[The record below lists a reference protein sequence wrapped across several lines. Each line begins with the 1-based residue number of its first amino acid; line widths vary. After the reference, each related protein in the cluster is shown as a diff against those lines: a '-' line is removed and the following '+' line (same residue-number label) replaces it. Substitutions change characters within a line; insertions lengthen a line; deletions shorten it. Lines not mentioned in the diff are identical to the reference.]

1 MAPGDRPLA
10 LFKMPPLLSI
20 CAPLRASSRGVG
32 FEPLRG
38 LRSALAALCV
48 VVATA
53 AVGLVPEAQARPQS
67 GSSAHPAA
75 ADAGLASAS
84 GSAAQPAAQ
93 APTQVPTQTPTPP
106 PAARPEVELED
117 PATLLLANRRIVTL
131 QTAFLGME
139 PVERVRRAKANI
151 EQALAGNGP
160 GVVTTR
166 STPEGEL
173 IFIDGVMAIVL
184 HAGDADLL
192 AGDTVAALVQRTVT
206 ALNLAIRET
215 QEGRNTRGLLISLAW
230 VLGATAVSAALLW
243 GLGHLRD
250 AALRLLEGFLDTQT
264 RKLAD
269 AQVLRRGRVRQVVG
283 HLDTALSWGLGLL
296 VAYGWLSFSLQQF
309 PYTRPWGEGL
319 RRFLFD
325 VVIDL
330 GRGIVHAV
338 PGLVV
343 AALILLLA
351 RAVVVL
357 LGRMFLRVETGHL
370 TLSWLRPDAATPTRR
385 VATWLI
391 WIFALAMAYPYLP
404 GAETEAFKGMSVLI
418 GLMLSLGASS
428 FVAQVAAG
436 LILTYSN
443 TLRKGEYVRVGE
455 HEGTVVEV
463 GAFNTRIR
471 TGLGEEV
478 VLPNN
483 IIANAATKNYSRE
496 VQGPGYIVDTVV
508 TIGYDTPW
516 RQVEAMLIEAAR
528 RTPGVLGS
536 PAPRVYQTALSDW
549 YPEYRLVAQA
559 IPDQPRPRAEVLSAL
574 HANIQDVFNEHGV
587 QIMSPHYVL
596 DPHEAKVVPPAR
608 WYAAPARQ
616 PGAPAGQ
623 VGQAASN

>member
-1 MAPGDRPLA
+1 MPAQPSIRTALSGLILVLAAGLGTAPALA
-10 LFKMPPLLSI
+10 RVHAQHAGAVSAPAS
-20 CAPLRASSRGVG
+20 APLSQASGQASSQ
-32 FEPLRG
+32 
-38 LRSALAALCV
+38 
-48 VVATA
+48 
-53 AVGLVPEAQARPQS
+53 AVPQASR
-67 GSSAHPAA
+67 
-75 ADAGLASAS
+75 
-84 GSAAQPAAQ
+84 
-93 APTQVPTQTPTPP
+93 
-106 PAARPEVELED
+106 AARPEAALEE
-117 PATLLLANRRIVTL
+117 PATLHLANRPILTL
-131 QTAFLGME
+131 QTSFLGMT
-139 PVERVRRAKANI
+139 PAERVRRAEANI
-151 EQALAGNGP
+151 EQALRGSGP
-160 GVVTTR
+160 GRVTTR

-173 IFIDGVMAIVL
+173 ILIDGVMTIVL
-184 HAGDADLL
+184 HAADADALT
-192 AGDTVAALVQRTVT
+192 GDTLATLTDRTVA
-206 ALNLAIRET
+206 ALNLAIAET
-215 QEGRNTRGLLISLAW
+215 QEGRNTRSLLISLAW
-230 VLGATAVSAALLW
+230 VLGATAVAGALLW
-243 GLGHLRD
+243 ALSHLRD
-250 AALRLLEGFLDTQT
+250 AALRLLERFLDTKT

-269 AQVLRRGRVRQVVG
+269 AQVLRRGRVRQAVG

-319 RRFLFD
+319 RRFLVE
-325 VVIDL
+325 VVLDL

-343 AALILLLA
+343 AGLILLLA
-351 RAVVVL
+351 RAVVGL
-357 LGRMFLRVETGHL
+357 LARMFLRIETGHL
-370 TLSWLRPDAATPTRR
+370 TVGWLRPDAAAPTRR
-385 VATWLI
+385 VASWVI

-404 GAETEAFKGMSVLI
+404 GAETEAFKGMSVLV

-483 IIANAATKNYSRE
+483 IIANGATKNYSRE

-528 RTPGVLGS
+528 RTPGVLDA
-536 PAPRVYQTALSDW
+536 PAPCVYQTALTDW

-559 IPDQPRPRAEVLSAL
+559 IPAQPRPRAEVLSAL

-596 DPHEAKVVPPAR
+596 DPHEPKLVPKAKWFTPPAQGPK
-608 WYAAPARQ
+608 A
-616 PGAPAGQ
+616 
-623 VGQAASN
+623 

>member
-1 MAPGDRPLA
+1 MRPQPLTRTGLFSLILGLAFGLGATLATVAPTP
-10 LFKMPPLLSI
+10 
-20 CAPLRASSRGVG
+20 
-32 FEPLRG
+32 
-38 LRSALAALCV
+38 
-48 VVATA
+48 
-53 AVGLVPEAQARPQS
+53 AQAKPHHAASHASTPATHGASQ
-67 GSSAHPAA
+67 PAA
-75 ADAGLASAS
+75 ANTAPNAGAN
-84 GSAAQPAAQ
+84 
-93 APTQVPTQTPTPP
+93 TTRPP
-106 PAARPEVELED
+106 EAVIEE
-117 PATLLLANRRIVTL
+117 PATLHVANRPILTL
-131 QTAFLGME
+131 QTAFLGMTPE
-139 PVERVRRAKANI
+139 ERVRRASHNI
-151 EQALAGNGP
+151 DQALAAGGP
-160 GVVTTR
+160 GRVTTR

-173 IFIDGVMAIVL
+173 IFIDGVMTIVL
-184 HAGDADLL
+184 HAADADPLL
-192 AGDTVAALVQRTVT
+192 GDTLASLMDRTVA

-215 QEGRNTRGLLISLAW
+215 QEGRDTRSLLISLAW
-230 VLGATAVSAALLW
+230 VLGATTVAAALLW
-243 GLGHLRD
+243 ALGHLRD
-250 AALRLLEGFLDTQT
+250 AALRLLERFLDTKT

-269 AQVLRRGRVRQVVG
+269 AQVLRRGRVRQAVG

-319 RRFLFD
+319 RRFLVNAVLELGSG
-325 VVIDL
+325 VVN
-330 GRGIVHAV
+330 AV

-343 AALILLLA
+343 AGLILLLA
-351 RAVVVL
+351 RAVVGALARV
-357 LGRMFLRVETGHL
+357 FHRVETGHL

-385 VATWLI
+385 VASWVI

-404 GAETEAFKGMSVLI
+404 GAETEAFKGMSVLV

-455 HEGTVVEV
+455 HEGTVLEV

-471 TGLGEEV
+471 TGLGEEI

-483 IIANAATKNYSRE
+483 IIASSATKNYSRE

-528 RTPGVLGS
+528 RTPGVLDT

-574 HANIQDVFNEHGV
+574 HANIQDVFNENGV
-587 QIMSPHYVL
+587 QIMSPHYML
-596 DPHEAKVVPPAR
+596 DPTEPKVVP
-608 WYAAPARQ
+608 
-616 PGAPAGQ
+616 
-623 VGQAASN
+623 QAKWHTPLAQGPKA

>member
-1 MAPGDRPLA
+1 MPAQPSIRTALSGLILVLAAGLGTAPALA
-10 LFKMPPLLSI
+10 RVHAQHAGAVSTPAS
-20 CAPLRASSRGVG
+20 APVSQASGQASS
-32 FEPLRG
+32 
-38 LRSALAALCV
+38 
-48 VVATA
+48 
-53 AVGLVPEAQARPQS
+53 QA
-67 GSSAHPAA
+67 
-75 ADAGLASAS
+75 
-84 GSAAQPAAQ
+84 
-93 APTQVPTQTPTPP
+93 TPP
-106 PAARPEVELED
+106 ASRAARPEVVLEE
-117 PATLLLANRRIVTL
+117 PATLHLANRPILTL
-131 QTAFLGME
+131 QTSFLGMT
-139 PVERVRRAKANI
+139 PAERVRRAEANI
-151 EQALAGNGP
+151 EQALRGSGP
-160 GVVTTR
+160 GRVTTR

-173 IFIDGVMAIVL
+173 ILIDGVMTIVL
-184 HAGDADLL
+184 HAADADALT
-192 AGDTVAALVQRTVT
+192 GDTLATLSDRTVA
-206 ALNLAIRET
+206 ALNLAIAET
-215 QEGRNTRGLLISLAW
+215 QEGRNTRSLLISLAW
-230 VLGATAVSAALLW
+230 VLGATAVAGALLW
-243 GLGHLRD
+243 ALSHLRD
-250 AALRLLEGFLDTQT
+250 AALRLLERFLDTKT
-264 RKLAD
+264 RKLAE
-269 AQVLRRGRVRQVVG
+269 AQVLRRGRVRQAVG

-296 VAYGWLSFSLQQF
+296 VTYGWLSFSLQQF

-319 RRFLFD
+319 RRFLVE
-325 VVIDL
+325 VVLDL

-343 AALILLLA
+343 AGLILLLA
-351 RAVVVL
+351 RAVVGL
-357 LGRMFLRVETGHL
+357 LARMFLRIETGHL
-370 TLSWLRPDAATPTRR
+370 TVGWLRPDAAAPTRR
-385 VATWLI
+385 VASWVI

-404 GAETEAFKGMSVLI
+404 GAETEAFKGMSVLV

-483 IIANAATKNYSRE
+483 IIANGATKNYSRE

-528 RTPGVLGS
+528 RTPGVLES
-536 PAPRVYQTALSDW
+536 PAPRVYQTALTDW

-559 IPDQPRPRAEVLSAL
+559 IPEQPRPRAEVLSAL

-596 DPHEAKVVPPAR
+596 DPHEPKLVPKAK
-608 WYAAPARQ
+608 WFTAPAK
-616 PGAPAGQ
+616 APEAGP
-623 VGQAASN
+623 QA

>member
-1 MAPGDRPLA
+1 MFALA
-10 LFKMPPLLSI
+10 LT
-20 CAPLRASSRGVG
+20 CARLLRALLFV
-32 FEPLRG
+32 LVAATW
-38 LRSALAALCV
+38 SAAGGAPV
-48 VVATA
+48 
-53 AVGLVPEAQARPQS
+53 
-67 GSSAHPAA
+67 AA
-75 ADAGLASAS
+75 ATGP
-84 GSAAQPAAQ
+84 GPA
-93 APTQVPTQTPTPP
+93 
-106 PAARPEVELED
+106 PALE
-117 PATLLLANRRIVTL
+117 PATLHLANRPILTL
-131 QTAFLGME
+131 QTAFLGMG
-139 PVERVRRAKANI
+139 PAERVRRAEANI
-151 EQALAGNGP
+151 EQALSGGGP
-160 GVVTTR
+160 GAVTAR

-173 IFIDGVMAIVL
+173 IFIDGVMTLVL
-184 HAGDADLL
+184 HAADADPL
-192 AGDTVAALVQRTVT
+192 AGDTLAALVQRTVA

-215 QEGRNTRGLLISLAW
+215 QEGRDTRGLLISLAW
-230 VLGATAVSAALLW
+230 VLAATAVAGALLW
-243 GLGHLRD
+243 VLGHLRD
-250 AALRLLEGFLDTQT
+250 AALRLLERFLDTKT

-269 AQVLRRGRVRQVVG
+269 AQVLRRGRVRQALG

-325 VVIDL
+325 VVLDL

-343 AALILLLA
+343 AGLILLLA

-357 LGRMFLRVETGHL
+357 LGRLFLRVETGHL
-370 TLSWLRPDAATPTRR
+370 ALSWLRPDAATPTRR

-404 GAETEAFKGMSVLI
+404 GAQTEAFKGMSVLV
-418 GLMLSLGASS
+418 GLMLSLGAST

-455 HEGTVVEV
+455 HEGTVLEV

-471 TGLGEEV
+471 TGLGEEI

-483 IIANAATKNYSRE
+483 AIANAATKNYSRE

-528 RTPGVLGS
+528 RTPGVLAH

-559 IPDQPRPRAEVLSAL
+559 IPEQPRPRAEVLSAL

-596 DPHEAKVVPPAR
+596 DPHQPKVVPPER
-608 WYAAPARQ
+608 WHLAPARPPQ
-616 PGAPAGQ
+616 G
-623 VGQAASN
+623 

>member
-1 MAPGDRPLA
+1 MPFTRAAFFSLILGVACGLAMPG
-10 LFKMPPLLSI
+10 
-20 CAPLRASSRGVG
+20 
-32 FEPLRG
+32 
-38 LRSALAALCV
+38 
-48 VVATA
+48 
-53 AVGLVPEAQARPQS
+53 AQARQQPDPHRASTQ
-67 GSSAHPAA
+67 
-75 ADAGLASAS
+75 ASAA
-84 GSAAQPAAQ
+84 SAAEPLSAASGV
-93 APTQVPTQTPTPP
+93 ALRGGGDP
-106 PAARPEVELED
+106 RPEATLEQ
-117 PATLLLANRRIVTL
+117 PATLHLANRPILTL
-131 QTAFLGME
+131 QTSFLGMT
-139 PVERVRRAKANI
+139 PAERVRRAEANI
-151 EQALAGNGP
+151 EQALGGRGP
-160 GVVTTR
+160 GLVSTR

-173 IFIDGVMAIVL
+173 VLIDGVMTIVL
-184 HAGDADLL
+184 HGADADQL
-192 AGDTVAALVQRTVT
+192 AGDTMPALLDRTVA

-215 QEGRNTRGLLISLAW
+215 QEGRDTRGLLISLAW
-230 VLGATAVSAALLW
+230 GIAATAVAGALLW
-243 GLGHLRD
+243 ALSHLRD
-250 AALRLLEGFLDTQT
+250 AALRLLERYLDTKT
-264 RKLAD
+264 RKLAE

-319 RRFLFD
+319 KRFLVD
-325 VVIDL
+325 VVLDL

-343 AALILLLA
+343 AGLILLLA

-357 LGRMFLRVETGHL
+357 LGRMFHRVETGHL
-370 TLSWLRPDAATPTRR
+370 TVNWLRPDAATPTRR
-385 VATWLI
+385 VASWVI

-404 GAETEAFKGMSVLI
+404 GAETEAFKGMSVLV

-471 TGLGEEV
+471 TGLGEEI

-483 IIANAATKNYSRE
+483 IIANGATKNYSRE
-496 VQGPGYIVDTVV
+496 VQGAGYIVDTVV

-528 RTPGVLGS
+528 RTPGVLDS
-536 PAPRVYQTALSDW
+536 PAPRVYQTALTDW

-559 IPDQPRPRAEVLSAL
+559 IPEQPRPRAEVLSAL
-574 HANIQDVFNEHGV
+574 HANIQDVFNENGV

-596 DPHEAKVVPPAR
+596 DPHEAKVVPKAK
-608 WYAAPARQ
+608 WYTAPAK
-616 PGAPAGQ
+616 APEAG
-623 VGQAASN
+623 SPN

>member
-1 MAPGDRPLA
+1 MMLT
-10 LFKMPPLLSI
+10 LLPI
-20 CAPLRASSRGVG
+20 
-32 FEPLRG
+32 
-38 LRSALAALCV
+38 RSALGATVRAALFSL
-48 VVATA
+48 TL
-53 AVGLVPEAQARPQS
+53 GLALPLAHARPHAQAHPHTEGTLAS
-67 GSSAHPAA
+67 EPGSAGPA
-75 ADAGLASAS
+75 ADAPRDRAL
-84 GSAAQPAAQ
+84 
-93 APTQVPTQTPTPP
+93 
-106 PAARPEVELED
+106 RPEVALEQ
-117 PATLLLANRRIVTL
+117 PATLHLANRPILTL
-131 QTAFLGME
+131 QTSFLGMT
-139 PVERVRRAKANI
+139 PAERVRRAEANI
-151 EQALAGNGP
+151 EQALGGRGP
-160 GVVTTR
+160 GRVTTR

-173 IFIDGVMAIVL
+173 IFIDGVMTIVL
-184 HAGDADLL
+184 HDADADQL
-192 AGDTVAALVQRTVT
+192 AGDTMPALLDRTVA

-215 QEGRNTRGLLISLAW
+215 QEGRDTRGLLISLAW
-230 VLGATAVSAALLW
+230 VLGATAVAGALLW
-243 GLGHLRD
+243 ALSHLRD
-250 AALRLLEGFLDTQT
+250 ASLRLLERFLDTKT

-269 AQVLRRGRVRQVVG
+269 AQVLRRGRVRQAVG

-319 RRFLFD
+319 RRFLVD
-325 VVIDL
+325 VVLDL

-343 AALILLLA
+343 AGLILLLA
-351 RAVVVL
+351 RGVVVL
-357 LGRMFLRVETGHL
+357 MGRMFLRVETGHL

-385 VATWLI
+385 VASWLI

-404 GAETEAFKGMSVLI
+404 GAQTEAFKGMSVLV

-471 TGLGEEV
+471 TGLGEEI

-483 IIANAATKNYSRE
+483 IIANGATKNYSRE
-496 VQGPGYIVDTVV
+496 VQGAGYIVDTVV

-528 RTPGVLGS
+528 RTPGVLES
-536 PAPRVYQTALSDW
+536 PAPRVYQTALTDW

-559 IPDQPRPRAEVLSAL
+559 IPEQPRPRAEVLSSL

-596 DPHEAKVVPPAR
+596 DPHEAKLVPKAK
-608 WYAAPARQ
+608 WYTAPAKAPEAGAQ
-616 PGAPAGQ
+616 P
-623 VGQAASN
+623 

>member
-1 MAPGDRPLA
+1 MPA
-10 LFKMPPLLSI
+10 LFSI
-20 CAPLRASSRGVG
+20 QTAIRATGRAAFVS
-32 FEPLRG
+32 LTLAMACG
-38 LRSALAALCV
+38 LATTSAQA
-48 VVATA
+48 
-53 AVGLVPEAQARPQS
+53 GPEADPNRAASGAPAATEATSPDAAPARPRAPSQRL
-67 GSSAHPAA
+67 SA
-75 ADAGLASAS
+75 DR
-84 GSAAQPAAQ
+84 
-93 APTQVPTQTPTPP
+93 
-106 PAARPEVELED
+106 RPEAVLEE
-117 PATLLLANRRIVTL
+117 PATLHLANRPILTL
-131 QTAFLGME
+131 QTAFLGMT
-139 PVERVRRAKANI
+139 PAERVRRAEHNI
-151 EQALAGNGP
+151 AQALDAGGP
-160 GVVTTR
+160 GRVTLR

-173 IFIDGVMAIVL
+173 VFIDGVMTLVL
-184 HAGDADLL
+184 HNADAEQLTGEGMPALL
-192 AGDTVAALVQRTVT
+192 DRTVA
-206 ALNLAIRET
+206 ALNLAIGET
-215 QEGRNTRGLLISLAW
+215 REGRNARGLLLSLAW
-230 VLGATAVSAALLW
+230 VVGATAVAAALLW
-243 GLGHLRD
+243 ALSHLRD
-250 AALRLLEGFLDTQT
+250 AALRLLERFLDTKT
-264 RKLAD
+264 RKLAE
-269 AQVLRRGRVRQVVG
+269 AQVLRRGRVRQAVG
-283 HLDTALSWGLGLL
+283 HLDTVLSWGLGLL

-319 RRFLFD
+319 RRFLVD
-325 VVIDL
+325 VVLDM

-343 AALILLLA
+343 AGLIVLLA
-351 RAVVVL
+351 RAVVGL
-357 LGRMFLRVETGHL
+357 LARMFLRIETGHL
-370 TLSWLRPDAATPTRR
+370 TVTWLRPDAATPTRR
-385 VATWLI
+385 VTSWLI

-404 GAETEAFKGMSVLI
+404 GAETEAFKGMSVLV

-483 IIANAATKNYSRE
+483 IIANGATKNYSRE

-536 PAPRVYQTALSDW
+536 PAPRVYQTALTDW

-559 IPDQPRPRAEVLSAL
+559 IPEQPRPRAEVLSAL
-574 HANIQDVFNEHGV
+574 HANIQDVFNENGV

-596 DPHEAKVVPPAR
+596 DPHEPKLVPKAK
-608 WYAAPARQ
+608 WYTAPAQ
-616 PGAPAGQ
+616 APEGVEGAKGAGNEG
-623 VGQAASN
+623 VGA